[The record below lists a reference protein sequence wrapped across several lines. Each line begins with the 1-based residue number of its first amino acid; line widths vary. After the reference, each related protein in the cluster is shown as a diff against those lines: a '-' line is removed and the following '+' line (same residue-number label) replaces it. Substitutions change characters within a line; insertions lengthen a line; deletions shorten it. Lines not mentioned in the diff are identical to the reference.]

1 VRRIRIACVVASIA
15 VAATS
20 AAFVLPVQERG
31 DPAAVMAAQK
41 EALKRFA
48 CLDGHWRGSA
58 WMILPNGE
66 KHEVTQTER
75 VGPLLDG
82 AVRVIEGR
90 GYEADGK
97 TGFNAFAILSWSQDK
112 ESFSMRSYAQ
122 GRVGDF
128 VVTPTANGF
137 SWEIP
142 AGPTTIKYTAVI
154 EGDDWSEV
162 GEQSVQGKEPFRFL
176 EMKLKRIGPTEWPA
190 GGAVPMK

>member
-1 VRRIRIACVVASIA
+1 MLRSCIVTVSLL
-15 VAATS
+15 AAAAS
-20 AAFVLPVQERG
+20 AAFVPATQERG

-48 CLDGHWRGSA
+48 FLDGHWRGSA

-66 KHEVTQTER
+66 KHEMTQTER
-75 VGPLLDG
+75 VGPMLDG
-82 AVRVIEGR
+82 AIRVIEGR
-90 GYEADGK
+90 GYDADGK
-97 TGFNAFAILSWSQDK
+97 TGFNAFAVLSWDQGK

-122 GRVGDF
+122 GRLGDF
-128 VVTPTANGF
+128 VVTPTADGF

-142 AGPTTIKYTAVI
+142 AGPTTIRYTAVI
-154 EGDDWSEV
+154 QGDDWSEV